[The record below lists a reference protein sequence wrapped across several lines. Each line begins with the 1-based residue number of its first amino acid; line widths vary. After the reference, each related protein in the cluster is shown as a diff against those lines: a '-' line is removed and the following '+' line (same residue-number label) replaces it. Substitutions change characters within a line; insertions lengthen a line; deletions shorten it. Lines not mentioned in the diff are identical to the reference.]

1 MRLSTFLPFALF
13 PLASCITRYD
23 TVAIHF
29 STDPPG
35 ADLVVNG
42 VPTGF
47 ATPCMVALE
56 KERQVITLEKQG
68 YQIPARVLFPDP
80 YNDTWLIS
88 EASVGPH
95 TYNFATFINLD
106 EFLQPIRTE
115 NELIPARVFVRLR
128 RLVDGPGVGE
138 TRDEALVD
146 EIGEE
151 GELIPVEELMG
162 VPPRKPAEES
172 LPDEEGPDTEGAEP
186 VETPDDEA

>member
-1 MRLSTFLPFALF
+1 MRLSTFLPFALL

-80 YNDTWLIS
+80 YNDTWLMS

-95 TYNFATFINLD
+95 TYDFATFINLD
-106 EFLQPIRTE
+106 EFLQPVRTE

-138 TRDEALVD
+138 TRDEALTD
-146 EIGEE
+146 EIGEG

-162 VPPRKPAEES
+162 VPPKA
-172 LPDEEGPDTEGAEP
+172 PDEPPVTDDEGANAEDTEP
-186 VETPDDEA
+186 SETSGDEE